1 MFPVFFIVPILCIA
15 QALNRG
21 VTNAGKIVTRH
32 RRATAAASE
41 VLLPNLYKGLWN
53 VKFAI

>member
-41 VLLPNLYKGLWN
+41 VLLPNLSIGLWN